1 MAEESTPLE
10 TAVAVFLARVL
21 DELLAT
27 IEDEAA
33 VRRALAE
40 LGVEDDVDA
49 VVAYLDAQQAAVRD
63 LADSVS
69 EMIQELGRAEPSYV
83 TIIGEA
89 LQAYQAATALSTNSP
104 DLDLTTLP
112 DAGTV
117 LETLLSI
124 AVERTV
130 QAATPAAWAALRSL
144 HLLGPEV
151 DVVTTVQQFLDS
163 PTGFIWQRLQRLRRH
178 LDITITGVLTGPRTV
193 SVVAPPVQPSD
204 TVSAALRAAVPDA
217 DVLLQRVTMRLAA
230 DAYDEP
236 RVFVLEVAGHDP
248 GGGGPPE
255 FAAVGLTTGA
265 LVEKLPLAKGVELD
279 LAPATN
285 PLGVAV
291 TGWSNDAVV
300 PIATGT
306 PALTVEVAPRTA
318 YSFGDPGSIQ
328 LLVADPLVDVK
339 VTPTSWGMRGG
350 VQRFEITISRD
361 VAGPVVAILLP
372 PDGVRLLGKLVLVA
386 DEGGLRAEGGVG
398 LKTTWPD
405 TLRLP
410 GMFVRGL
417 TTEVVTG
424 STTVTLT
431 AAATVTVGLEVLT
444 VTVEGIGI
452 SQTVTV
458 STDGSGNLGVLDLAT
473 PQLKPP
479 TGVGVSIDAGVVKGG
494 GFLRIEPTG
503 MSGALEL
510 ELTLGSV
517 ELAIRA
523 VGVLETVDGRV
534 SFVVVL
540 SVEFSPAI
548 ELFMGLTLNAVGG
561 VFGINRTLDAPA
573 LTATVRSGRMED
585 VMFPRD
591 LAARASEVIAS
602 VKQVFPARAH
612 QVVAGPML
620 KLGWGRPVSFVT
632 VSVGVVFTF
641 PDPVVIAIIGSVRI
655 GLPTPEVA
663 LIDLRADFS
672 GVIDA
677 STGEV
682 AFDASLTGSRIATF
696 DVTGDLALRAG
707 PSGFIFTAGG
717 FHPGFPVPAGL
728 AEVRRL
734 SISISPSKVL
744 SIRADAYF
752 AVTAS
757 TVQFGGGLAVVAEL
771 GPIGAR
777 GNLNLD
783 VLIRTSPALAFTAT
797 LRGSFR
803 LTFEGEEI
811 LSAHLDVLL
820 EGPGRWRA
828 RARAEIDLWLFSVSG
843 TLELSW
849 GDAAAAPPPAVLVAE
864 RIRAALEQPP
874 VWAHVLPASQSG
886 LVVLRDGVDALHP
899 LGRLR
904 VSQTVAPLGVG
915 LAHFGNA
922 GVLDPGPVEV
932 SVVAELAEPQ
942 PVEELFAAAQFF
954 DLTDE
959 EKLSK
964 PAFVPHRAGYL
975 LEGTAY
981 SLADTLTATVV
992 YETLNQEGRPPT
1004 GSRILDRVDG
1014 SFLEWSVLG
1023 AAGRARAEHAPRPQL
1038 REDLGVNPVT
1048 YAVVD
1053 AATGAVAGPATSGL
1067 DAAFAAS
1074 AKTSVNQVVMAG
1086 YELAALS

>member
-1 MAEESTPLE
+1 MAEGPTPLE

-33 VRRALAE
+33 VRRALAQ

-49 VVAYLDAQQAAVRD
+49 VVAYLAGQQVAMGT
-63 LADSVS
+63 LADSVPALV
-69 EMIQELGRAEPSYV
+69 QELGRAEPSYL
-83 TIIGEA
+83 TIIAEA
-89 LQAYQAATALSTNSP
+89 LGAYQAATSLATGSP
-104 DLDLTTLP
+104 DLDLDTLP

-163 PTGFIWQRLQRLRRH
+163 PTGFVWQRLQRLRRH

-193 SVVAPPVQPSD
+193 SVVAPPVQPTD

-217 DVLLQRVTMRLAA
+217 DVLLQRVTLRLAA
-230 DAYDEP
+230 DAYDEA
-236 RVFVLEVAGHDP
+236 RAFVVEVAGRDP
-248 GGGGPPE
+248 GGGGLPE

-265 LVEKLPLAKGVELD
+265 LVDKLPLAKGVELD

-291 TGWSNDAVV
+291 TGWSGNEVV

-306 PALTVEVAPRTA
+306 PALTVKVSPKAA
-318 YSFGDPGSIQ
+318 YSFGDPDTIQ
-328 LLVADPLVDVK
+328 LLLADPLVDVT
-339 VTPTSWGMRGG
+339 VSPTSWGMRVGI
-350 VQRFEITISRD
+350 QRFEIAVSPDI
-361 VAGPVVAILLP
+361 AGPIVAILLP
-372 PDGVRLLGKLVLVA
+372 PDGVRLLGKLILVA

-398 LKTTWPD
+398 LRTTWPD

-410 GMFVRGL
+410 GAFVRGL
-417 TTEVVTG
+417 TTEIGVSG
-424 STTVTLT
+424 STITLT
-431 AAATVTVGLEVLT
+431 AGATVTVDLEVLT
-444 VTVEGIGI
+444 VTVEGIGVT
-452 SQTVTV
+452 QKVTVTP
-458 STDGSGNLGVLDLAT
+458 DGSGNLGVLRLET
-473 PQLKPP
+473 PELKPP
-479 TGVGVSIDAGVVKGG
+479 NGVGVSLDAGVVRGG
-494 GFLRIEPTG
+494 GFLRIEPNG

-510 ELTLGSV
+510 ALTLGSV
-517 ELAIRA
+517 ELAVRA
-523 VGVLETVDGRV
+523 VGVIETVDGRL
-534 SFVVVL
+534 SFVVVM

-561 VFGINRTLDAPA
+561 VFGINRTLNA
-573 LTATVRSGRMED
+573 LALGDTVRSGRMED

-591 LAARASEVIAS
+591 LAARASEVIDS
-602 VKQVFPARAH
+602 VKQVFPARPH

-655 GLPTPEVA
+655 GLPAPEIA
-663 LIDLRADFS
+663 LVDLRADFS

-677 STGEV
+677 STGEI

-707 PSGFIFTAGG
+707 RSGFVFTAGG
-717 FHPGFPVPAGL
+717 FHPAFPVPAGMPD
-728 AEVRRL
+728 VRRL
-734 SISISPSKVL
+734 AISISPSSAL

-783 VLIRTSPALAFTAT
+783 VLIRLSPFAFTAT

-803 LTFEGEEI
+803 LTFEGEELI
-811 LSAHLDVLL
+811 SAHLDVLL

-828 RARAEIDLWLFSVSG
+828 RARAEIDLWLFTVSG
-843 TLELSW
+843 SLELEW
-849 GDAAAAPPPAVLVAE
+849 GEAPEDAPPAVLVAE
-864 RIRAALEQPP
+864 KVRGALAQPP
-874 VWAHVLPASQSG
+874 VWAHVLPASESG

-904 VSQTVAPLGVG
+904 LTQTVAPLGVS
-915 LAHFGNA
+915 LARFGSA
-922 GVLDPGPVEV
+922 RVLDAGAVEV
-932 SVVAELAEPQ
+932 TVLADLATPQ
-942 PVEELFAAAQFF
+942 PVDELFAAAQFF

-975 LEGTAY
+975 LEATAY
-981 SLADTLTATVV
+981 SLTETLTATVV
-992 YETLNQEGRPPT
+992 YETLNLEGGAPS
-1004 GSRILDRVDG
+1004 GSRVLDTIDG
-1014 SFLEWSVLG
+1014 SFLDWSVLA
-1023 AAGRARAEHAPRPQL
+1023 AAGRARAERVPPPQV
-1038 REDLGVNPVT
+1038 REGLAVNPVT

-1053 AATGAVAGPATSGL
+1053 AATGAAATAVSSGL
-1067 DAAFAAS
+1067 EAAFAAS
-1074 AKTSVNQVVMAG
+1074 AKSSVDRVVMAD
-1086 YELAALS
+1086 YELAAL

>member
-1 MAEESTPLE
+1 VAEEPTPVE

-21 DELLAT
+21 EELLAT

-49 VVAYLDAQQAAVRD
+49 VVAYLDAQQAAVQA
-63 LADSVS
+63 LAASVP
-69 EMIQELGRAEPSYV
+69 ELVQELGRADPSYL
-83 TIIGEA
+83 TIVDNA
-89 LQAYQAATALSTNSP
+89 LQAYEAATKLATNSP
-104 DLDLTTLP
+104 DLDLPSMP

-117 LETLLSI
+117 LETLLGI

-144 HLLGPEV
+144 HLIGPEV
-151 DVVTTVQQFLDS
+151 DLVTTVQHFLDS

-193 SVVAPPVQPSD
+193 SVVAPPVQPTD
-204 TVSAALRAAVPDA
+204 TVSVGLRGAVPDA
-217 DVLLQRVTMRLAA
+217 DVLLQRVTLRLAA

-236 RVFVLEVAGHDP
+236 RAFVIEVAGHDP
-248 GGGGPPE
+248 GAGGLPE
-255 FAAVGLTTGA
+255 FAAVALTTGA
-265 LVEKLPLAKGVELD
+265 LVEKLPLAKGVVLD

-291 TGWSNDAVV
+291 TGWSGDEVL

-306 PALTVEVAPRTA
+306 PALTVKASPRTA
-318 YSFGDPGSIQ
+318 YSFGDPRSIQ
-328 LLVADPLVDVK
+328 LLLADPLVDVT
-339 VTPTSWGMRGG
+339 VTPTGWGMRLGI
-350 VQRFEITISRD
+350 QRFEITVSRD
-361 VAGPVVAILLP
+361 IAGPVVAVLLP
-372 PDGVRLLGKLVLVA
+372 PDGVQLLGKLVLVA
-386 DEGGLRAEGGVG
+386 DKDGLRAEGGVG

-410 GMFVRGL
+410 GVFVRGL

-424 STTVTLT
+424 GPTVTLI
-431 AAATVTVGLEVLT
+431 AGATVTVDLEVLT

-452 SQTVTV
+452 TQAVTVT
-458 STDGSGNLGVLDLAT
+458 TDGSGNLGVLDLAT

-510 ELTLGSV
+510 ALILGSV

-548 ELFMGLTLNAVGG
+548 ELFLGLTLNAVGG

-591 LAARASEVIAS
+591 LAARATEVIAS
-602 VKQVFPARAH
+602 VKQVFPARAG

-641 PDPVVIAIIGSVRI
+641 PDPVVIAVIGSVRI
-655 GLPTPEVA
+655 GLPAPEVA
-663 LIDLRADFS
+663 VVDLRADFS

-682 AFDASLTGSRIATF
+682 AFDASLTGSRIASF

-728 AEVRRL
+728 DDVRRL
-734 SISISPSKVL
+734 AISISPAKML

-757 TVQFGGGLAVVAEL
+757 TVQFGGGLAVLAEL

-783 VLIRTSPALAFTAT
+783 VLIRMSPLTFTAT

-803 LTFEGEEI
+803 LTVKGEEI

-849 GDAAAAPPPAVLVAE
+849 GSLDETPPPAVLVAE
-864 RIRAALEQPP
+864 KVRAALEQPP

-904 VSQTVAPLGVG
+904 VTQTVAPLGVA
-915 LAHFGNA
+915 LARFGNA
-922 GVLDPGPVEV
+922 GVLDAGPVEV
-932 SVVAELAEPQ
+932 AVVADLADPR
-942 PVEELFAAAQFF
+942 PVDELFAAAQFF

-959 EKLSK
+959 ERLSK

-992 YETLNQEGRPPT
+992 YETLGEEGRPPA
-1004 GSRILDRVDG
+1004 GSRVLDRIDA
-1014 SFLEWSVLG
+1014 SFLDWSVLG
-1023 AAGRARAEHAPRPQL
+1023 AAGRAHSEHVARPHL
-1038 REDLGVNPVT
+1038 REDLGVDPVT

-1053 AATGAVAGPATSGL
+1053 AATGAVAAAATSGL
-1067 DAAFAAS
+1067 QAAFAAS
-1074 AKTSVNQVVMAG
+1074 AKTSVDHVVMAD
-1086 YELAALS
+1086 YELAAVR